1 MAAKLIG
8 HEAMM
13 GFPEMS
19 RFGTI
24 LPMCLVVLLA
34 AGS

>member
-13 GFPEMS
+13 EFPEMS

-24 LPMCLVVLLA
+24 LP